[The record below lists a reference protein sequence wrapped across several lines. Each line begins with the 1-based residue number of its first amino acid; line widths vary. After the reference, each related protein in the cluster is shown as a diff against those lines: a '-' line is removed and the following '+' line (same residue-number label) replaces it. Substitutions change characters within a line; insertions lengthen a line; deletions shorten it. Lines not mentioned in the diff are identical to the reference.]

1 MANLTVQFPSTQW
14 FEHLAARMN
23 DQRAKYQNFGF
34 VTARAVFKITGTPV
48 GNRNFGLVFDGFE
61 CLEVHELADDAIA
74 SFDPDWV
81 IEGGY
86 ATWKEMVQ
94 NIKAHGEADPDH
106 TLNRL
111 CLLGHPLKVHGEDQ
125 TRVDVFYR
133 QLFSFQAFIDEAAG
147 VDTGFAQEK
156 EK

>member
-1 MANLTVQFPSTQW
+1 MSNPAVQFPSTQW

-34 VTARAVFKITGTPV
+34 VTARAVFRIAGTPA
-48 GNRNFGLVFDGFE
+48 GTRNFGLTFDGFE
-61 CLEVHELADDAIA
+61 CLEVRELADGAVA
-74 SFDPDWV
+74 PFDPDWI
-81 IEGGY
+81 IEGDY
-86 ATWKEMVQ
+86 STWKEMVA

-133 QLFSFQAFIDEAAG
+133 QLFSFQAFIDESAALE
-147 VDTGFAQEK
+147 TSFA
-156 EK
+156 

>member
-1 MANLTVQFPSTQW
+1 MANPAAQFPSTDW

-34 VTARAVFKITGTPV
+34 VTARAVFAITGTPA

-61 CLEVHELADDAIA
+61 CLEVHELADNAIA

-81 IEGGY
+81 MEGGY
-86 ATWKEMVQ
+86 STWKEMVQ

-133 QLFSFQAFIDEAAG
+133 QLFSFQAFIDESAG
-147 VDTGFAQEK
+147 VETSFAS
-156 EK
+156 

>member
-1 MANLTVQFPSTQW
+1 MANAAVEFPSTRW
-14 FEHLAARMN
+14 FEQLAARMN

-34 VTARAVFKITGTPV
+34 VTARAIFKINGTPK
-48 GNRNFGLVFDGFE
+48 GDRSFGLVFDGFE
-61 CLEVHELADDAIA
+61 CLEARELDQGAIG
-74 SFDPDWV
+74 SFDPDWI
-81 IEGGY
+81 IEGDY
-86 ATWKEMVQ
+86 AAWKEMVH

-133 QLFSFQAFIDEAAG
+133 QLFSFQAFIDESAALE
-147 VDTGFAQEK
+147 TSFA
-156 EK
+156 